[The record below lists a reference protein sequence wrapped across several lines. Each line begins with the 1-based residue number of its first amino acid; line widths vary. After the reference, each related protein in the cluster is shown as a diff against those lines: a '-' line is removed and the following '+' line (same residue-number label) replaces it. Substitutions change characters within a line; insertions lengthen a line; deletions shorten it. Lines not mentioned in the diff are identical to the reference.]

1 MENQHTCVWLKL
13 THWLKVGSVWMT
25 FTANKAVFFVHL
37 AKPLMTFPLQILLSF
52 LFLIS
57 PHLSS
62 HPNPVTSFI
71 NISALAPLS
80 FLSHT
85 CFFSPSTLL
94 HMSMLPFTHI
104 FSALF
109 PHVSQV
115 DWPLNIIITDSCM
128 NKYNRLFSFL
138 LQLKHMVW
146 SLREVWF
153 HLKRTGER
161 VGAFGWGPARP
172 TPYLWG
178 WSDKTH
184 VVLHFL

>member
-1 MENQHTCVWLKL
+1 
-13 THWLKVGSVWMT
+13 MT

-85 CFFSPSTLL
+85 CFFSPFNSASHVNASFHTHLFCTFPPRFPGGLAAEHHHHRQL
-94 HMSMLPFTHI
+94 HE
-104 FSALF
+104 
-109 PHVSQV
+109 QV
-115 DWPLNIIITDSCM
+115 QPSVLI
-128 NKYNRLFSFL
+128 
-138 LQLKHMVW
+138 
-146 SLREVWF
+146 
-153 HLKRTGER
+153 
-161 VGAFGWGPARP
+161 PAAAQAHGVEP
-172 TPYLWG
+172 P
-178 WSDKTH
+178 
-184 VVLHFL
+184 